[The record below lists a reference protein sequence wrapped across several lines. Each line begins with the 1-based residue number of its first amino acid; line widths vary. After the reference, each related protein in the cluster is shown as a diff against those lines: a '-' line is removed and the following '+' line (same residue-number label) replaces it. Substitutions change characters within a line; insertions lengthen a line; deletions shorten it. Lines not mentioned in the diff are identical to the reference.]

1 MTKLEAVNR
10 IFISMGELPVDEL
23 DESVTEVALALAHID
38 TANKE
43 IQLEDWYF
51 NTERA
56 KLMPDDKGHITLPFD
71 AVRVLDLPPHIRVI
85 QNKLYNDI
93 NQTFVFKKEIEC
105 RVIKLVEFEDLPL
118 SFALWVTLRAAKKYQ
133 NNTLTSAYLAENL
146 QREETEAMLTAKK
159 EHRKITRP
167 NIKGTTAGYDV
178 QKVLRRR

>member
-1 MTKLEAVNR
+1 
-10 IFISMGELPVDEL
+10 MGELPVDEL

-38 TANKE
+38 TA
-43 IQLEDWYF
+43 YF

-56 KLMPDDKGHITLPFD
+56 KLIPDDKGHMTLPFD
-71 AVRVLDLPPHIRVI
+71 AVRVLDLPPHISVI

-133 NNTLTSAYLAENL
+133 NNTLT
-146 QREETEAMLTAKK
+146 
-159 EHRKITRP
+159 
-167 NIKGTTAGYDV
+167 
-178 QKVLRRR
+178 